1 MKVALGRV
9 VGAHGLRGQLRVR
22 CLGDDPGN
30 LLAAASIELADARGA
45 GDPAPQRCEIR
56 EAAAGRAGEVRLRLA
71 GVDDRNAALAL
82 RGQLLLG
89 DSADLAALPEGEF
102 YWFQLIGC
110 RVERA
115 GRTLG
120 RVREIWETGAHDVL
134 VVSGCDGRERLIP
147 TARELMPEVDL
158 AARRIAI
165 ADLPGLGDPAAPAPS
180 RPRRVRTEE
189 RGEQRHA
196 AD

>member
-1 MKVALGRV
+1 VKIALGRV

-22 CLGDDPGN
+22 CLGDHPGN

-45 GDPAPQRCEIR
+45 EDPAPQRREIR

-71 GVDDRNAALAL
+71 GVEDRNAALAL
-82 RGQLLLG
+82 RGHLLLG
-89 DSADLAALPEGEF
+89 NSADLAPLPEGEF

-147 TARELMPEVDL
+147 TARELVPEVDL
-158 AARRIAI
+158 AARRIVV

-180 RPRRVRTEE
+180 RPRRARGRA
-189 RGEQRHA
+189 RGERRVAH
-196 AD
+196 